1 MFSDESNDRITKRR
15 VLYYIKLSK
24 EAREKATSLATTDQ
38 ERENLKKC

>member
-24 EAREKATSLATTDQ
+24 EARKRLLRWRQLT
-38 ERENLKKC
+38 KKGRI